1 MSRGNQGSVSRSGKD
16 SFRLGNWLVQPELNR
31 LQKGGHETG
40 LQPRLMRLLVYLA
53 ERRGEV
59 VRKEDIVDRVW
70 NGRTVTD
77 ESLAKAISQL
87 RKALGD
93 DRDTPRYIE
102 TVRKSGYR
110 VVASVEAAA
119 SPHSKRRRHGTV
131 ALAASVTAAL
141 AVAYWA
147 TRPSPPLAA
156 ALNAMPVTSRPGRER
171 DPDVSGDGANL
182 VYSASAPDGSEQI
195 FLHGIGRGA
204 GDRQITRRG
213 DNRAPVFFPDDSRI
227 AYLRRDGSRCAVM
240 MTTLIDGAERV
251 VGDCDGNGYSDTD
264 ISQDGRLIAFNARE
278 NDEESRAIYVLQV
291 DNGVRHAVTA
301 PPPGIWGDY
310 DPQFTEDGKAI
321 VFARSVSESLQDVH
335 VVELDTRKER
345 RLTAEGRN
353 VMGVAVRRD
362 RIIYGSNRNGR
373 YALWSLGLDGTRL
386 QRLPI
391 TSAGIL
397 NPNVS
402 ADGGTLVFEEI
413 DRSVTLERIG
423 LGGDAPPVPVLTFNA
438 DVLHPSVSPT
448 NGRIA
453 FSTNRS
459 GFYEIWDADESGGDL
474 RQLTRF
480 FGGFTAHPQYSPDGE
495 RVAFDARPRANAR
508 IYIMYSDGSRSVA
521 ITDAARNAYAPTWS
535 ADGRTVYYGMETDDA
550 LQIWSTDTDTG
561 ESQQIT
567 HGGGFFGRIANDG
580 RLYYVRPGADGIWR
594 LRPGHSAPP
603 ERITE
608 APVFADWGNWT
619 LRGDRVLFYDRARQS
634 LRAYS
639 IDTGVLETITRVDGN
654 VPPADP
660 TFALGRDGTS
670 ALLGDLIRYDS
681 DVEMVRF
688 EGADSGLH
696 AR

>member
-1 MSRGNQGSVSRSGKD
+1 M
-16 SFRLGNWLVQPELNR
+16 QPELNR
-31 LQKGGHETG
+31 LQKGSNEIR
-40 LQPRLMRLLVYLA
+40 LEPRVMRLLVYLA
-53 ERRGEV
+53 ERRGDV
-59 VRKEDIVDRVW
+59 VRKEDIVADVW
-70 NGRTVTD
+70 DGRTVTD

-110 VVASVEAAA
+110 VVASIEAGA
-119 SPHSKRRRHGTV
+119 SPRRKRRRRGVV
-131 ALAASVTAAL
+131 AVAAAATAAL
-141 AVAYWA
+141 SVAYLA
-147 TRPSPPLAA
+147 TRSTPPGAA
-156 ALNAMPVTSRPGRER
+156 ALNAIPVTSRPGRER
-171 DPDVSGDGANL
+171 DPDVSDGGASL

-213 DNRAPVFFPDDSRI
+213 DNRAPVFFHDGSRI
-227 AYLRRDGSRCAVM
+227 AYLRRDGSRCAVI

-251 VGDCDGNGYSDTD
+251 IGDCNGNGYSDTE
-264 ISQDGRLIAFNARE
+264 ISPDGRLVAFNARE
-278 NDEESRAIYVLQV
+278 SDEDSRAIYVLEV
-291 DNGVRHAVTA
+291 DNGIRRAVTA

-335 VVELDTRKER
+335 VVEIDTGEER

-353 VMGVAVRRD
+353 VMGIAVRRD
-362 RIIYGSNRNGR
+362 RIIYGSNRDGR
-373 YALWSLGLDGTRL
+373 YALWLLGLGGTGL

-397 NPNVS
+397 NPDVS

-413 DRSVTLERIG
+413 DRSVTLERIE
-423 LGGDAPPVPVLTFNA
+423 LDGDALPVPVLTFNA
-438 DVLHPSVSPT
+438 DVLHPNVSTT

-480 FGGFTAHPQYSPDGE
+480 SGGFTAHPRFSPDGE
-495 RVAFDARPRANAR
+495 RLAFDARPRARAR
-508 IYIMYSDGSRSVA
+508 IYVMYSDGSQRVA
-521 ITDAARNAYAPTWS
+521 ITDATRNAYAPTWS
-535 ADGRTVYYGMETDDA
+535 ADGRTVYYATETDDA
-550 LQIWSTDTDTG
+550 LQIWSTDVATG
-561 ESQQIT
+561 ESEQVT
-567 HGGGFFGRIANDG
+567 HDGGFFGRVASDG
-580 RLYYVRPGADGIWR
+580 SLYYVRPNADGIWR
-594 LRPGHSAPP
+594 LTPGRSAPP
-603 ERITE
+603 EWIME
-608 APVFADWGNWT
+608 APAFVDWGNWT
-619 LRGDRVLFYDRARQS
+619 LRGDRILFYDRAQQA

-639 IDTGVLETITRVDGN
+639 IDTGALETVTKVYGN

-670 ALLGDLIRYDS
+670 VVLGDVTRYDS
-681 DVEMVRF
+681 DIEMVLF
-688 EGADSGLH
+688 EGAESTLY